1 MKKNYWTNTD
11 LTEKSENFFI
21 IDVKKESGRSDV
33 THNKKS
39 LGGKGSAVQR
49 DCSKKKKTR
58 KGNKNNIWIL
68 IQTLMHDRRK

>member
-1 MKKNYWTNTD
+1 MSKKNQVGQM
-11 LTEKSENFFI
+11 LL
-21 IDVKKESGRSDV
+21 

-49 DCSKKKKTR
+49 DCSKKKTR